1 MPSVNKRPKTIILS
15 GGGTGGS
22 VTPLLAV
29 ARKLWTEDS
38 DLRLIFVG
46 GKSGPEKELVAACSF
61 PNHKLEFRSLP
72 AGKLRRYFAWQNFLD
87 IFKIISAFF
96 LSFGLIIREK
106 PGVVVGAGSFV
117 SVPLCFAAYL
127 CRVPVI
133 VHQQDVRPGLANRL
147 MAPFARLVTVVF
159 EKSLRDYGPEAVWIG
174 NPFNEPD
181 ENINSSSASKAS
193 CGLCPTK
200 PFVLVTGGGT
210 GSMAINELVFQSVVK
225 LSTSAQ
231 IMHLTGKDKAPSV
244 SEQTKLAQYPDY
256 HYAELLGNDEVFNL
270 MMAADLVV
278 SRCGLATLTELSAL
292 AKPAI
297 LIPIPN
303 SHQEDNAAVFAQAKA
318 AIVLNQSELDAEKFS
333 ETVLQVLRDPIRR
346 EELSRNIGRFMKKD
360 AAQIMASFIL
370 EILK

>member
-1 MPSVNKRPKTIILS
+1 MPSDKRQKTIILS

-29 ARKLWTEDS
+29 ARKLWTEDPN
-38 DLRLIFVG
+38 LRLIFVG
-46 GKSGPEKELVAACSF
+46 GKRGPEKELVMTSNF
-61 PNHKLEFRSLP
+61 SGQQLEFRSLP
-72 AGKLRRYFAWQNFLD
+72 AGKLRRYFAWQNFFD
-87 IFKIISAFF
+87 IFKILAAFF
-96 LSFGLIIREK
+96 LALNLIRKEK

-117 SVPLCFAAYL
+117 SVPLTWAAYI

-174 NPFNEPD
+174 NPFNEPSNVNS
-181 ENINSSSASKAS
+181 NISQKVA

-200 PFVLVTGGGT
+200 PLLVITGGGT
-210 GSMAINELVFQSVVK
+210 GSAAINELVFQSVAK
-225 LSTSAQ
+225 LSAAAQ
-231 IMHLTGKDKAPSV
+231 IMHLTGKGKAPSA
-244 SEQTKLAQYPDY
+244 SEQARLAQYSDY
-256 HYAELLGNDEVFNL
+256 HHAELLSNAEVFNL
-270 MMAADLVV
+270 LIAADLVV

-297 LIPIPN
+297 LIPMPK

-318 AIVLNQSELDAEKFS
+318 ALVLNQAELDAEKFS
-333 ETVLQVLRDPIRR
+333 EAVLQILHDPIRR
-346 EELSRNIGRFMKKD
+346 EELSRHIGRFMKKD

>member
-1 MPSVNKRPKTIILS
+1 MAKDNKRQKTIILS

-29 ARKLWTEDS
+29 ARKLWTEDPN
-38 DLRLIFVG
+38 LRLIFVG
-46 GKSGPEKELVAACSF
+46 GNRGPERELVATCTF
-61 PNHKLEFRSLP
+61 PNHKLEFKSLP

-87 IFKIISAFF
+87 IFKIFAAFF
-96 LSFGLIIREK
+96 LSLNLIRKEK
-106 PGVVVGAGSFV
+106 PGVVVSAGSFV
-117 SVPLCFAAYL
+117 SVPLAWAAYIF
-127 CRVPVI
+127 RVPVV

-159 EKSLRDYGPEAVWIG
+159 EKSLRDYGLEAVWIG

-181 ENINSSSASKAS
+181 ESINNNSYKAS

-200 PFVLVTGGGT
+200 PFLLVTGGGT
-210 GSMAINELVFQSVVK
+210 GSVAINELVFQSVAK
-225 LSTSAQ
+225 LSASAQ
-231 IMHLTGKDKAPSV
+231 IMHLTGKGKLPVD
-244 SEQTKLAQYPDY
+244 SEREKLAQYSDY
-256 HYAELLGNDEVFNL
+256 HVADLLGNDEVFNL
-270 MMAADLVV
+270 MTAADLVV
-278 SRCGLATLTELSAL
+278 SRCGLSTLTELSAL

-297 LIPIPN
+297 LIPMPK

-318 AIVLNQSELDAEKFS
+318 AIILHQSEIDAEKFT
-333 ETVLQVLRDPIRR
+333 ETVLQILHDPIRR

-360 AAQIMASFIL
+360 GAQIMASFIL

>member
-1 MPSVNKRPKTIILS
+1 MPSVKKRQKTIILS

-29 ARKLWTEDS
+29 ARKLWLEDP
-38 DLRLIFVG
+38 DLRLVFVG
-46 GKSGPEKELVAACSF
+46 GNRGPERELVAACSF
-61 PNHKLEFRSLP
+61 PNHKLDFLSLP

-87 IFKIISAFF
+87 IFKIFAAFF
-96 LSFGLIIREK
+96 ISLNLIRQER

-117 SVPLCFAAYL
+117 SVPLCWAAYI
-127 CRVPVI
+127 CRVPVV

-147 MAPFARLVTVVF
+147 MAPFARLITVVF

-181 ENINSSSASKAS
+181 ESVNSSSSYKAA

-200 PFVLVTGGGT
+200 PFLLITGGGT
-210 GSMAINELVFQSVVK
+210 GSVAINELVFQSVAK
-225 LSTSAQ
+225 LSASAQ
-231 IMHLTGKDKAPSV
+231 IMHLTGKGKLPSV
-244 SEQTKLAQYPDY
+244 QEQERLKNYPDY
-256 HYAELLGNDEVFNL
+256 HLAELLGSDEVFNL
-270 MMAADLVV
+270 MTAADLVV

-297 LIPIPN
+297 LIPMPD
-303 SHQEDNAAVFAQAKA
+303 SHQEDNAIVFAQAKA
-318 AIVLNQSELDAEKFS
+318 AVVLKQKEIDAAKFS
-333 ETVLQVLRDPIRR
+333 EIVLQVLHDPIRR

-360 AAQIMASFIL
+360 GAQIMASFIL